1 MTNEHDKNDINYIRQ
16 KISEIGS
23 ENYSQEDFDKE
34 FEHLNEPQGVD
45 GLTINIVNKS
55 NNPLPA
61 YETDGASGMDLR
73 ANLETPLT
81 LLSGKKAII
90 PTGMFIEIPT
100 GLEMQIRPRSGLA
113 AKHGITVLN
122 SPGTI
127 DSDYRGEIKVILINH
142 GEEDFV
148 INHGERIAQ
157 AVIAPVIFKTIVT
170 LNKVDELSSDTN
182 RGTGGFGSTGR

>member
-16 KISEIGS
+16 KISEIGT
-23 ENYSQEDFDKE
+23 EGYSQEDFDKE

-127 DSDYRGEIKVILINH
+127 DSDYRGVIKVIL
-142 GEEDFV
+142 

-157 AVIAPVIFKTIVT
+157 AVIAPLIFKTIVT

>member
-1 MTNEHDKNDINYIRQ
+1 MTNDKNDINYIRQ

-23 ENYSQEDFDKE
+23 ETYSQEDFDKE
-34 FEHLNEPQGVD
+34 FAHLNEPQGVD

-55 NNPLPA
+55 TNPLPA

-81 LLSGKKAII
+81 LLSGKRVII
-90 PTGMFIEIPT
+90 PTGIFVEIPLS
-100 GLEMQIRPRSGLA
+100 LEMQIRPRSGLA

-127 DSDYRGEIKVILINH
+127 DADYRGEIKVILINH

-157 AVIAPVIFKTIVT
+157 AVIAPVIFKTIVN

>member
-90 PTGMFIEIPT
+90 PTGIFVEIPT

>member
-1 MTNEHDKNDINYIRQ
+1 MTNEQDKNDINYIRK
-16 KISEIGS
+16 KISEIGTDG
-23 ENYSQEDFDKE
+23 YTQEDFDKE
-34 FEHLNEPQGVD
+34 FAYAEQTQD
-45 GLTINIVNKS
+45 YGLVVNIVNKS
-55 NNPLPA
+55 SNQLPA
-61 YETDGASGMDLR
+61 YETDGSSGMDLR
-73 ANLETPLT
+73 ANLEKPLI
-81 LLSGKKAII
+81 LSAKKMAII
-90 PTGMFIEIPT
+90 PTGLFFEIPL

-142 GEEDFV
+142 GEEDFT

-157 AVIAPVIFKTIVT
+157 AVIAPVVFKTMIK
-170 LNKVDELSSDTN
+170 LKEMDELSTETK

>member
-16 KISEIGS
+16 KISEIGT
-23 ENYSQEDFDKE
+23 EGYSQEDFDKE

-90 PTGMFIEIPT
+90 PTGIFIEIPT

-157 AVIAPVIFKTIVT
+157 AVIAPVIFKTIVN

>member
-16 KISEIGS
+16 KISEIGT
-23 ENYSQEDFDKE
+23 EGYSQEDFDKE